1 MSISHAEAWARRIAV
16 RHREPGHLRFQLPAE
31 LCVGPRADALEAGLV
46 GSAGIYR
53 ATLYRAARKL
63 SLRYDPHQANERDV
77 VLALRAQLD
86 RLPGPLAQ
94 ALQPAGEQIGQTLR
108 ETGRKIEHGARRK
121 LAQLRLTLMKLR
133 HGQPQAGTLQARL
146 QPIIANAL
154 TEKAVINFLND
165 LLAFYLIKVHWELI
179 TKRWMRNPVAHADA
193 WLAIFYL
200 IYLLVRYR
208 KLNK

>member
-1 MSISHAEAWARRIAV
+1 MSHAEAWARSIAV
-16 RHREPGHLRFQLPAE
+16 RHREPGHLRLQLPAE
-31 LCVGPRADALEAGLV
+31 LCSGPRADALESGLV

-53 ATLYRAARKL
+53 ATLYRAAQKL
-63 SLRYDPHQANERDV
+63 SLRYDPHQASERDV

-86 RLPGPLAQ
+86 RLPGPLVQ
-94 ALQPAGEQIGQTLR
+94 ALQPAGEQIGETLR

-121 LAQLRLTLMKLR
+121 LAQLRLYLMKLR
-133 HGQPQAGTLQARL
+133 HGQPQEGSLQARL
-146 QPIIANAL
+146 QPIIAGAL
-154 TEKAVINFLND
+154 TEKAIIGFLND